1 MGIRCLGYKNLTY
14 YILRKLGFA
23 IKYWS
28 LYIETNLA
36 IKLQSEIKFCQH
48 NGFIFQDL
56 LNE

>member
-14 YILRKLGFA
+14 YILRKLGFT

-28 LYIETNLA
+28 LYVETNLA
-36 IKLQSEIKFCQH
+36 NKLQSKIKIGQH
-48 NGFIFQDL
+48 NGYIFQDL